1 MARRPQFSDEDL
13 LDAARAV
20 FIARGP
26 RATTA
31 EVAERAG
38 VSEGTIFHHFKT
50 KEALFRAALHPK
62 RDEPPEIAEL
72 EQRVGQ
78 GDVGENVSVFADA
91 VLEWLRARLP
101 LLMLAWAEAD
111 AEERQQLMCDADPVN
126 ARAVRVLAGYLE
138 AESRLGRLRRV
149 DSEIA
154 ARVVL
159 GSVFDYVRAD
169 IVEGGVGGLPLP
181 APMFVRGLVDIFLH
195 GMAPPSR
202 GKKRARARDHH

>member
-20 FIARGP
+20 FIARGT

-62 RDEPPEIAEL
+62 RDEPPEISGL
-72 EQRVGQ
+72 EARVGQ
-78 GDVGENVSVFADA
+78 GEVGENVREFATSVLD
-91 VLEWLRARLP
+91 WLRARLP

-111 AEERQQLMCDADPVN
+111 AKERQQLMCDADPIN

-149 DSEIA
+149 DAEIA

-159 GSVFDYVRAD
+159 GSLFDYVRAE
-169 IVEGGVGGLPLP
+169 IVEGGRGGLPLP

-195 GMAPPSR
+195 GMTPPAR
-202 GKKRARARDHH
+202 GKKRAAARAHH